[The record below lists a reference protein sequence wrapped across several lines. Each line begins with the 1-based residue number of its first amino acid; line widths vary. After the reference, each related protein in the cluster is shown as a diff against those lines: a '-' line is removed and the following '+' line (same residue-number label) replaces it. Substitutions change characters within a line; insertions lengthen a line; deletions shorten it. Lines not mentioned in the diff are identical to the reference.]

1 MRLFIFILLLSISSI
16 SLASD
21 STKNEKIHELLNL
34 LDMDSMVESMYS
46 QMEVMMQN
54 MSKEMGVIEDEK
66 PILDKYYSKM
76 TSIMKEEMS
85 WEKIEPAVI
94 DIYERNF
101 SDKEIED
108 MLAFYRTE
116 SGKSLITKMPL
127 VMQESIQV
135 SQQFAQTALPKIQA
149 ISLELAKDL
158 EEKRSIEQ

>member
-101 SDKEIED
+101 SDKEIDD

-116 SGKSLITKMPL
+116 SG
-127 VMQESIQV
+127 
-135 SQQFAQTALPKIQA
+135 
-149 ISLELAKDL
+149 
-158 EEKRSIEQ
+158 